1 MSFVSNFNKNTIR
14 DKTYL
19 CLSPDENS
27 STKDY
32 LIKGDEV
39 IILEETK
46 DKIWQKI
53 AYINRRSKI
62 LVRWVKI
69 LK

>member
-1 MSFVSNFNKNTIR
+1 MSFVSNFNKNTIL

-19 CLSPDENS
+19 YLSPDENS
-27 STKDY
+27 LTKAY

-46 DKIWQKI
+46 DKI
-53 AYINRRSKI
+53 
-62 LVRWVKI
+62 
-69 LK
+69 

>member
-1 MSFVSNFNKNTIR
+1 MSFVSNFNKNTIL

-19 CLSPDENS
+19 YLSPDENS
-27 STKDY
+27 LNKAY

-46 DKIWQKI
+46 DKI
-53 AYINRRSKI
+53 
-62 LVRWVKI
+62 
-69 LK
+69 

>member
-1 MSFVSNFNKNTIR
+1 MSFVSNFNKNTIL

-19 CLSPDENS
+19 YLSPDENS
-27 STKDY
+27 LTKAY

-46 DKIWQKI
+46 DKTWQKI
-53 AYINRRSKI
+53 AYINRRGKI

>member
-27 STKDY
+27 LTKDY

-53 AYINRRSKI
+53 AYINRRGKI

-69 LK
+69 LE